1 MSKPGEAIMSLNG
14 SITAIKFEVTDFEK
28 RFVFT

>member
-14 SITAIKFEVTDFEK
+14 SVTAVKFEVTPFE
-28 RFVFT
+28 RQFVFT